1 MNDKHNTA
9 LAEPIIKKLLDA
21 LGNEWKESSCLND
34 DCASVSRE
42 FDHGQSMKIL
52 VPNATEP
59 NPSEEQYSN
68 FGVNISDNY
77 YPQYDRI
84 EDVIQS
90 AKDMEEEQEMAK
102 LLFAESEKID
112 PSECDTYDATFV
124 EATKAEV
131 HKCKATGWHYLY
143 YSQEEEYQYYSCIG
157 RDDGGFKTLEALQK
171 WARPLYFQ

>member
-9 LAEPIIKKLLDA
+9 LAEPIIKKLLDT
-21 LGNEWKESSCLND
+21 LGSKWKHGSCLND
-34 DCASVSRE
+34 SCASIYRDFGNDQFMS
-42 FDHGQSMKIL
+42 IY
-52 VPNATEP
+52 VPNATKT
-59 NPSEEQYSN
+59 NSQQEEYSN
-68 FGVNISDNY
+68 FHVNISDNE
-77 YPQYDRI
+77 YPQYDSI
-84 EDVIQS
+84 AEVIQS